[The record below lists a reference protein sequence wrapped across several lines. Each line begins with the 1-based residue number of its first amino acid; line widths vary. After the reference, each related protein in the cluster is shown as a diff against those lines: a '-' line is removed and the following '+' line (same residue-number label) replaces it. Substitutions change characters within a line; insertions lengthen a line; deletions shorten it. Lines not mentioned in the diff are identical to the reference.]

1 MTDTAATVQRVAFPV
16 IGDAAGRDRAASA
29 DVRGH
34 AAGYAA
40 GLRAAQ
46 AETDAL
52 RARLEAEHAARLASM
67 HADTARRIAV
77 LDAATNAMLSQVTP
91 VLDAAEQS
99 VAAAA
104 VDLAEAV
111 VGYAIRASRQS
122 DAASAGPADAHSL
135 GPLAP
140 VPDRCGA
147 CGATGRPSAWGEAR
161 GASGAEATVMRAL
174 ASLDRTVA
182 VAIRLSVDDAARVA
196 DLDLP
201 VPVVADPT
209 LFDGDAVVDLPDGL
223 LDARITTAL
232 DRARTALGVAS

>member
-1 MTDTAATVQRVAFPV
+1 MTDVTIRTGSTTGPAVQRVAFPV
-16 IGDAAGRDRAASA
+16 IGEASGRERAASA

-52 RARLEAEHAARLASM
+52 RARLEAEHAARVASM
-67 HADTARRIAV
+67 QADTARRIAV
-77 LDAATNAMLSQVTP
+77 LDAATSALLARVTP
-91 VLDAAEQS
+91 VLETAEQS

-104 VDLAEAV
+104 LDLAEAV
-111 VGYAIRASRQS
+111 VGYAIRASRPTVAS
-122 DAASAGPADAHSL
+122 DG
-135 GPLAP
+135 G
-140 VPDRCGA
+140 
-147 CGATGRPSAWGEAR
+147 TGDGREAR
-161 GASGAEATVMRAL
+161 GVPGAEATVLRAL
-174 ASLDRTVA
+174 ASIDRTVA
-182 VAIRLSVDDAARVA
+182 VAIRLSVGDAARVA

-201 VPVVADPT
+201 VPVVGDPT
-209 LFDGDAVVDLPDGL
+209 LSDGDAVVDLPDGL

>member
-1 MTDTAATVQRVAFPV
+1 LTDTAATVQRVAFPV

-52 RARLEAEHAARLASM
+52 RARLEVEHAARLASV
-67 HADTARRIAV
+67 HADTARRVAV

-122 DAASAGPADAHSL
+122 ADTTDGQ

-147 CGATGRPSAWGEAR
+147 CGATGRPSAWGGAR
-161 GASGAEATVMRAL
+161 GASGAEATVVRAL
-174 ASLDRTVA
+174 ASIDRTVA
-182 VAIRLSVDDAARVA
+182 VAIRLSVGDAARVA

-209 LFDGDAVVDLPDGL
+209 LSDGDAVVDLPDGL

>member
-111 VGYAIRASRQS
+111 VGYAIRASRPS
-122 DAASAGPADAHSL
+122 DTASAGPADVHSL
-135 GPLAP
+135 
-140 VPDRCGA
+140 
-147 CGATGRPSAWGEAR
+147 EAR
-161 GASGAEATVMRAL
+161 GASGAEATVVRAL
-174 ASLDRTVA
+174 ASIDRTVA
-182 VAIRLSVDDAARVA
+182 VAIRLSVGDAARVA

-209 LFDGDAVVDLPDGL
+209 LSDGDAVVDLPDGL